1 MINDLVRLI
10 NIGVIK
16 LTDIKDES
24 IRAQV
29 EYALNQSK

>member
-1 MINDLVRLI
+1 MINDLVRLVKLGI
-10 NIGVIK
+10 IK

-29 EYALNQSK
+29 EYALNQA